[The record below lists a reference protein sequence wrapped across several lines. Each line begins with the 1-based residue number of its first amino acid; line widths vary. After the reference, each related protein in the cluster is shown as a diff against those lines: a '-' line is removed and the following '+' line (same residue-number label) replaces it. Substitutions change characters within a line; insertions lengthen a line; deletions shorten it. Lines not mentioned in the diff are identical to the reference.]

1 MFRPRILA
9 AVFSALTLFSAV
21 APAYAGERDGIA
33 QHERPNRKDAER
45 ALKFQAKVSDR
56 IQKALEEAVA
66 KVNADPTLTVARKAA
81 IITHARM
88 EAKAVKQAAALA
100 AKDGKVT
107 KAEAKRVRELARV
120 DAKKIKDMIPGP
132 RRLPQ
137 AQGPGHAR
145 PYRVLTPVK

>member
-33 QHERPNRKDAER
+33 KHERTNRKDAER
-45 ALKFQAKVSDR
+45 AIKFQAKVSAR
-56 IQKALEEAVA
+56 IQKALEAAVA
-66 KVNADPTLTVARKAA
+66 KVNADPSLTAQRKAA
-81 IITHARM
+81 IISHARM
-88 EAKAVKQAAALA
+88 EAKEVKQAAALA

-132 RRLPQ
+132 KKLPQ
-137 AQGPGHAR
+137 AQGPGHDR
-145 PYRVLTPVK
+145 PHRALPR